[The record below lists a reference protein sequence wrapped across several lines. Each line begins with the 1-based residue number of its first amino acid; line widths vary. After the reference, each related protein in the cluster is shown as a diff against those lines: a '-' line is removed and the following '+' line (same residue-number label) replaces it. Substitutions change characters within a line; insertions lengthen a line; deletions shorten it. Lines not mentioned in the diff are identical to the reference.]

1 MGEATIVPA
10 TLSPAGQTRPL
21 EKRKAYVFTGTTL
34 VEFEVETAQ
43 LIVPIQSEAVL
54 FGAISD
60 PMIKV
65 KSPIPLRISRE
76 GDTVAVFSPDLEEF
90 GYGQTLSDAL
100 DDFAKTVRELYLS
113 LTPRPERLSD
123 YLQGVLE
130 KLQQFLEVRR

>member
-1 MGEATIVPA
+1 MGEVTMIPA

-21 EKRKAYVFTGTTL
+21 EDRKAYVFTGTTL
-34 VEFEVETAQ
+34 VEFEVETAR
-43 LIVPIQSEAVL
+43 LVRPIQSEAVL
-54 FGAISD
+54 FGAMSD
-60 PMIKV
+60 PMIRV

-90 GYGQTLSDAL
+90 GYGRTLSDAL

-113 LTPRPERLSD
+113 LSARQESLSD

>member
-1 MGEATIVPA
+1 MGEVTMIPA
-10 TLSPAGQTRPL
+10 TLSPSGETRPL
-21 EKRKAYVFTGTTL
+21 EDRKAYVFAGTML
-34 VEFEVETAQ
+34 VEFDLETAR
-43 LIVPIQSEAVL
+43 LVRPIQSEAVL

-60 PMIKV
+60 PMIRV

-130 KLQQFLEVRR
+130 KLQRFVEVRR